1 MNKNVKLFGCTVI
14 LLVAISA
21 CETDTLDPD
30 PIPVPVPDPKLL
42 YNEMIKSYNNEMVLN
57 RRCGRGTSCT

>member
-42 YNEMIKSYNNEMVLN
+42 YNEMILAES
-57 RRCGRGTSCT
+57 GTMQLVWLLTI

>member
-42 YNEMIKSYNNEMVLN
+42 YNEMIKSYNNEIV
-57 RRCGRGTSCT
+57 